1 MLISLST
8 VIIPLLII
16 NSIIFFFVNL
26 VELFNI
32 LIQLDNQVMLLL
44 IHSVKIMHVVLLTYY
59 FVLLKRLLYIKVTL
73 WYLLFMYNMNKY
85 FIEYPKQRL
94 FVCYDG
100 KYSYL
105 NLLINHCDNEYIFVQ
120 FVYGNIKICDAVRK
134 VLKLRTKGDALYLA
148 TCMILDQFFLD

>member
-1 MLISLST
+1 
-8 VIIPLLII
+8 
-16 NSIIFFFVNL
+16 
-26 VELFNI
+26 
-32 LIQLDNQVMLLL
+32 
-44 IHSVKIMHVVLLTYY
+44 MHVVLLTYY

-120 FVYGNIKICDAVRK
+120 FVYGSIKICDAVRK
-134 VLKLRTKGDALYLA
+134 YLN
-148 TCMILDQFFLD
+148 